1 MESRGVV
8 EYLNTLTYNALE
20 KEENR
25 EIMKGVNMPK
35 EHVFISL
42 MQNTYEYPPEFL
54 QNLFEYLNQNIQE
67 VVDGLSN
74 SYTDFKNFMGLMV
87 QFLENIE
94 PNTTLYAA
102 FFTFTSNV
110 GIQ

>member
-1 MESRGVV
+1 
-8 EYLNTLTYNALE
+8 
-20 KEENR
+20 
-25 EIMKGVNMPK
+25 
-35 EHVFISL
+35 

-54 QNLFEYLNQNIQE
+54 QNLFEYLNHNIQE
-67 VVDGLSN
+67 VVDGLAN

-110 GIQ
+110 GIQLVNEEPDSTCVFMESVG

>member
-25 EIMKGVNMPK
+25 EIMKDLTLPKDHIFVN
-35 EHVFISL
+35 L

-54 QNLFEYLNQNIQE
+54 QNLFEYLNHNIQE
-67 VVDGLSN
+67 VVDG
-74 SYTDFKNFMGLMV
+74 
-87 QFLENIE
+87 
-94 PNTTLYAA
+94 
-102 FFTFTSNV
+102 
-110 GIQ
+110 

>member
-1 MESRGVV
+1 
-8 EYLNTLTYNALE
+8 
-20 KEENR
+20 
-25 EIMKGVNMPK
+25 
-35 EHVFISL
+35 

-54 QNLFEYLNQNIQE
+54 QNLFEYLNHNIQE
-67 VVDGLSN
+67 VVDGLAN

-87 QFLENIE
+87 QFFENIE

-110 GIQ
+110 GIQLVNEEPDSTCVFMESVG